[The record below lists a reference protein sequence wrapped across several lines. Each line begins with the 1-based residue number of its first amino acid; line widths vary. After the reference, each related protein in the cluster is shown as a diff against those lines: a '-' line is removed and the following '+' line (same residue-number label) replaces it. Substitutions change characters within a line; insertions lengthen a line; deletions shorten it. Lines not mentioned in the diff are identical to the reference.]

1 MKNSNPIWDK
11 IFLGFGII
19 TIISGAFLVLENDY
33 LIGISGS
40 IVGVW
45 LVVSNLKNLKNR
57 KGD

>member
-1 MKNSNPIWDK
+1 MEKSNTVWDY

-19 TIISGAFLVLENDY
+19 TIISGAFLVLDYQY

-45 LVVSNLKNLKNR
+45 LFLTNMKAIKGKNSK
-57 KGD
+57 